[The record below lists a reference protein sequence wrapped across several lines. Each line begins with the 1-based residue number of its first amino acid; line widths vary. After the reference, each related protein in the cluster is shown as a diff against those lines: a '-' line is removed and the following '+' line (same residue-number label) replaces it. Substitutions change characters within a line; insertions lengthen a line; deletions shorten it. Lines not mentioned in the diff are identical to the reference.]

1 MTKATGIAA
10 TTQLAKL
17 HGRSTSTQVRQPQ
30 TQQQQKQLH
39 RPKKPLQVRLQPFD
53 PKWCH
58 NFGPTT
64 DSV

>member
-1 MTKATGIAA
+1 MTKATGLAA
-10 TTQLAKL
+10 TTQLVKL
-17 HGRSTSTQVRQPQ
+17 HGRSTSMQVRQPQ
-30 TQQQQKQLH
+30 MQQKQLH